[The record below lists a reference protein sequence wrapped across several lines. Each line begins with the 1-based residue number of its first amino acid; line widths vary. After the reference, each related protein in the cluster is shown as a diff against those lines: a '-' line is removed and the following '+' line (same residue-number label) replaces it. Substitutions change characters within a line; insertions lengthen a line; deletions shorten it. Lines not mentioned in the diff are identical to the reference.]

1 MTPVK
6 NQASCGS
13 CWAFSTTGSIEGIN
27 AIKSGELVSLS
38 EQELV
43 DCDTVGVAGQCVAV
57 DWPHAWAVLRLLHQ
71 QQCCHE
77 SASAVLCPSS
87 IVGMD
92 QAHQVLLQQDL
103 CLELREG

>member
-6 NQASCGS
+6 NQAACGS

-43 DCDTVGVAGQCVAV
+43 DCDTVGVTGLCGAV
-57 DWPHAWAVLRLLHQ
+57 GTP
-71 QQCCHE
+71 C
-77 SASAVLCPSS
+77 
-87 IVGMD
+87 
-92 QAHQVLLQQDL
+92 LQS
-103 CLELREG
+103 